1 MKKFWLL
8 SLSLATGSVAYG
20 QNDPAKPRTV
30 PLTRPEMKRALED
43 MKDIK
48 PRFELP
54 EPTKE
59 EIEKAGERGLSYE
72 GRLRSV
78 YLNFTESR
86 DGRGGAGRTGPG
98 TGRPGNEAG
107 GTNAA
112 TGGFGPGRDGEP
124 GMTLSYAFKTQLFW
138 IVSRTN
144 NCLY

>member
-1 MKKFWLL
+1 MKKRLFTFL
-8 SLSLATGSVAYG
+8 SVIVSPAAFG
-20 QNDPAKPRTV
+20 QDPATKPLPV
-30 PLTRPEMKRALED
+30 PLTRPEMKKALED
-43 MKDIK
+43 LKERK

-78 YLNFTESR
+78 YLNFGETR
-86 DGRGGAGRTGPG
+86 PARNGAGPG
-98 TGRPGNEAG
+98 TGTGRAG
-107 GTNAA
+107 GAA
-112 TGGFGPGRDGEP
+112 GGVPGQNNEP
-124 GMTLSYAFKTQLFW
+124 GMTLPYAFKTQLFW